1 LDAASEGLGDEWWAL
16 LWWEFVWLVWLTIPE
31 YSSQTSGQ
39 EIASKV
45 TRGTMVGENR
55 RSLSANGVPLMAG
68 PNFQPSDDNPTVISI
83 LRQLA
88 DGLENVPEM

>member
-1 LDAASEGLGDEWWAL
+1 VLGVIYSIIYARACSTLDAAFEGLGDEWWAL
-16 LWWEFVWLVWLTIPE
+16 LWWEFVWLVWLTVPE

-55 RSLSANGVPLMAG
+55 RLVHYQPMDFLSWPVQISNHRMA
-68 PNFQPSDDNPTVISI
+68 IR
-83 LRQLA
+83 L
-88 DGLENVPEM
+88 